1 MKNLFSMLS
10 EAQMQ
15 SLTKEER
22 DQLYKI
28 DQKLFPDDGSG
39 NGGGGE
45 TGLHNNDWLK
55 KKLAA
60 MDAERKEN
68 EKYAQSLEADFV

>member
-22 DQLYKI
+22 DQLFKI
-28 DQKLFPDDGSG
+28 DQKLFPDVDG
-39 NGGGGE
+39 NGGGGDN
-45 TGLHNNDWLK
+45 TWLK
-55 KKLAA
+55 NKLAA
-60 MDAERKEN
+60 MEAERKANEN
-68 EKYAQSLEADFV
+68 YAKEMEADFV

>member
-22 DQLYKI
+22 DQLFKI
-28 DQKLFPDDGSG
+28 DQKLFPDGDG
-39 NGGGGE
+39 NGGDGDN
-45 TGLHNNDWLK
+45 TWLK

-68 EKYAQSLEADFV
+68 EKYAKEMEADFV